1 MQGDK
6 EALLIRWIRLRTRW
20 NFCGDAAGIE
30 NQSRTN
36 GSCRDRSG
44 GVPGE
49 KGMPFRKAHA
59 LVGKLVAECAAR
71 GTALN
76 QLPFEQLK
84 KRSRSFDAERSS
96 FPFAAAGDRCA
107 LAEKYRDADQGVA
120 REV

>member
-1 MQGDK
+1 
-6 EALLIRWIRLRTRW
+6 
-20 NFCGDAAGIE
+20 
-30 NQSRTN
+30 
-36 GSCRDRSG
+36 
-44 GVPGE
+44 
-49 KGMPFRKAHA
+49 MPFRKAHA

-107 LAEKYRDADQGVA
+107 LAEKYRNADQGVA
-120 REV
+120 REVDVMQAIVPARLWSADGIVCVTARLPA